1 MVPFCLAS
9 GPGTIRLTNR
19 QEETMDDEATSVV
32 NVSCEQRIYP
42 PYDHLHGTP
51 HAMLLRRVT
60 IETSEGK
67 AVLEQTDYG
76 HPGRLN
82 PWEPRGV
89 ATALATKLSQ
99 LKAIADGVAALQP
112 APVKA

>member
-1 MVPFCLAS
+1 MP
-9 GPGTIRLTNR
+9 
-19 QEETMDDEATSVV
+19 DDAAPQLVIV
-32 NVSCEQRIYP
+32 HCEQRVYP

-60 IETSEGK
+60 IETPQGK
-67 AVLEQTDYG
+67 AVFEQTDYG

-89 ATALATKLSQ
+89 ATALTSKLAQ
-99 LKAIADGVAALQP
+99 LVAVADSVTALQ
-112 APVKA
+112 AVPVSA

>member
-1 MVPFCLAS
+1 MSEVHP
-9 GPGTIRLTNR
+9 PT
-19 QEETMDDEATSVV
+19 VV
-32 NVSCEQRIYP
+32 SVSCEQRVYP

-60 IETSEGK
+60 ITTPQGT

-89 ATALATKLSQ
+89 ASPLTSKLAQLTAVAES
-99 LKAIADGVAALQP
+99 VAALQT
-112 APVKA
+112 APVSA